1 METTVTLPLRR
12 IAFTTVLAL
21 ALAGPALGQAPMT
34 VREFNQIAGSTPR
47 NPLSMMRPS
56 VRRAWNTME
65 TSIGAARTEE
75 ARARAAGTRP
85 PFCIPGRTNISPN
98 DFMLRMRAVP
108 SAQQGLT
115 VNQAVRTWMVERFP
129 C

>member
-1 METTVTLPLRR
+1 M
-12 IAFTTVLAL
+12 IAKLVRCGVLIGISALMATSAL
-21 ALAGPALGQAPMT
+21 AQAPMT

-65 TSIGAARTEE
+65 SSINAARAEE
-75 ARARAAGTRP
+75 ERARSAGRSP
-85 PFCIPGRTNISPN
+85 PFCIPGQTNISPN

-108 SAQQGLT
+108 QGQQGQT
-115 VNQAVRTWMVERFP
+115 VNQAVRVWMVERFP
-129 C
+129 CR

>member
-1 METTVTLPLRR
+1 MPSR
-12 IAFTTVLAL
+12 IARLAL
-21 ALAGPALGQAPMT
+21 VFLAILFGASAALAQAPMT

-47 NPLSMMRPS
+47 NALSMMRPS

-65 TSIGAARTEE
+65 SSINTARAEE
-75 ARARAAGTRP
+75 ARARAAGSPP

-108 SAQQGLT
+108 AAQQGQT

-129 C
+129 CR